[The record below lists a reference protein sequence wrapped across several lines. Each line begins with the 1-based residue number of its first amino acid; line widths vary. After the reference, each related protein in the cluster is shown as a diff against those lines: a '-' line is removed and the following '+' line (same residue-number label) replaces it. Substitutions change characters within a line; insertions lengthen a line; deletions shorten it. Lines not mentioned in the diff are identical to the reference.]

1 MLVECFSVLCFA
13 VYFFKNSRFC
23 RNYSTSD
30 SQTNTV
36 LSHARVCLL
45 VKMAFKTMI
54 RPIRSCR
61 ITAMSRK
68 TGPGIIGLLLHRKQS
83 VSKKESKLCYFS
95 KICSNTNSSKTCQSQ
110 DLTLTGASL
119 SPRTTWTSKRSRLDG
134 YIAELLAEF
143 YNVCFAQG

>member
-36 LSHARVCLL
+36 LSHARVWLL

-83 VSKKESKLCYFS
+83 VSKKGKQTLLFFKNMLEHKQFKNMSITGSNSYWCLSKSENNLDEQTVAFRWIY
-95 KICSNTNSSKTCQSQ
+95 
-110 DLTLTGASL
+110 
-119 SPRTTWTSKRSRLDG
+119 SRIIGGIL
-134 YIAELLAEF
+134 
-143 YNVCFAQG
+143 